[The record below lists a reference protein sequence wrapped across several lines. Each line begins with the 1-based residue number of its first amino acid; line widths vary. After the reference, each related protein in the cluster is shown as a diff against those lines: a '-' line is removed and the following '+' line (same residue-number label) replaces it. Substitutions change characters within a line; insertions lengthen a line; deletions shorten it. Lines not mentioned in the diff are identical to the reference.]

1 LLDELKTFINVVEY
15 KNFTKASQHL
25 NLSQPS
31 VSTHIKNLESYY
43 GVTLINR
50 SIKHKSIAIT
60 ENGYKLYNRAKEIL
74 HILDTTYIEVRNV
87 SDLIKRTIKIGA
99 SLTIGEYILPTFLGI
114 FYKKYPNIE
123 VKLLIDNT
131 TVIAENVKDLTLDI
145 GFIEG
150 ISYNPNLNQGYLSED
165 KMVLAVPYNSK
176 FNFDSLQNQNWIARE
191 EGSGTRD
198 YLNIFFNSNKI
209 VPKNLMVLGSNYA
222 VKEAVR
228 NGLGITLISNFV
240 AQPAAKNNE
249 LNILELDKSYTRSF
263 SYILPKDIN
272 IAEITEIFLD
282 EFKTYLSTI
291 TK

>member
-1 LLDELKTFINVVEY
+1 MLDELKTFITVVEY
-15 KNFTKASQHL
+15 KNFTKAGQHL

-50 SIKHKSIAIT
+50 SIKNKSISIT

-74 HILDTTYIEVRNV
+74 NILDTTYIEVRNI
-87 SDLIKRTIKIGA
+87 SNSTKRTIKIGA

-114 FYKKYPNIE
+114 FYKKYPDIE
-123 VKLLIDNT
+123 IKLLIDNT
-131 TVIAENVKDLTLDI
+131 TVIAKNVKDLTLDI

-150 ISYNPNLNQGYLSED
+150 ISFNPNLNQGYLSRD
-165 KMVLAVPYNSK
+165 KMVLAIPYNSN
-176 FNFDSLQNQNWIARE
+176 FTFDSLQNQNWIARE

-198 YLNIFFNSNKI
+198 YLNMFFNSNKI

-240 AQPAAKNNE
+240 AEPAAKNNE
-249 LNILELDKSYTRSF
+249 LTILELDESYTRSF

-272 IAEITEIFLD
+272 ISEITKIFLD
-282 EFKTYLSTI
+282 EFKVYLSTI
-291 TK
+291 NK

>member
-1 LLDELKTFINVVEY
+1 MFDELKTFVTVVEY
-15 KNFTKASQHL
+15 KNFTKAGQYL

-60 ENGYKLYNRAKEIL
+60 ESGYKLYNRAKEIL

-87 SDLIKRTIKIGA
+87 SDSIKRTIKIGA

-123 VKLLIDNT
+123 FKLLIDNT

-165 KMVLAVPYNSK
+165 KMILAVPYNSK
-176 FNFDSLQNQNWIARE
+176 FNLDSLQNQNWIARE

>member
-1 LLDELKTFINVVEY
+1 MFDELKTFVTVVEY
-15 KNFTKASQHL
+15 KNFTKAGQYL

-60 ENGYKLYNRAKEIL
+60 ESGYKLYNRAKEIL

-87 SDLIKRTIKIGA
+87 SDSIKRTIKIGA